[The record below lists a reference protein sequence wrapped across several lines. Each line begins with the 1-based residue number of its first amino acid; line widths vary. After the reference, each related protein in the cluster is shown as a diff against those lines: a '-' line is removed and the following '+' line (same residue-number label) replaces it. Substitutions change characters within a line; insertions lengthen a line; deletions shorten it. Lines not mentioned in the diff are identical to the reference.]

1 MICSGCGVEMPEGRR
16 SFYCTACKRRYSA
29 EFRGYRRLWLRMLTD
44 DRRRIGDLYR
54 TAIAKGTG
62 LTGRALGKAVG
73 YSLLARD
80 LAKLS
85 PGFLQQLYEV
95 A

>member
-1 MICSGCGVEMPEGRR
+1 
-16 SFYCTACKRRYSA
+16 
-29 EFRGYRRLWLRMLTD
+29 MLTD